1 MLVPTVEPHTVVLR
15 WHGNATARTYD
26 IAEKRADHAWR
37 LLASQVATTSY
48 RLHGLPGSLLSA
60 RVRARD
66 QGGVPG
72 PWTAAQTVRFRS

>member
-1 MLVPTVEPHTVVLR
+1 MLVPTVERRTVLLR

-26 IAEKRADHAWR
+26 VAERRAGDAWR
-37 LLASQVATTSY
+37 LLGSRLMETSY

-66 QGGVPG
+66 EVGAPG
-72 PWTAAQTVRFRS
+72 PWTAAQTVRFR